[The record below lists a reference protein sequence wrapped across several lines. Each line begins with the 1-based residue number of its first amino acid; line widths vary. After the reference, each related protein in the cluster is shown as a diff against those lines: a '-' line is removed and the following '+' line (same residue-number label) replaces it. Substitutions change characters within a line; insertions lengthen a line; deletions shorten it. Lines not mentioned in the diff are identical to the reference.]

1 MITIRDAV
9 EADVEE
15 VARVH
20 VQAWRESYAA
30 FLSPEALEGLSVD
43 ERRAQWR
50 QAFAGPSP
58 KSRFLVAEENGAVVG
73 FVRGGP
79 LRDAALA
86 PVAEAEI
93 HAIYLLDTAKRR
105 GAGRRLMAG
114 VFDHLARQG
123 FGSVGL
129 WVLKEN
135 RAARAFYEALGG
147 RPGPEQAFDLRGDRV
162 TEIAYSFAPIPVTP
176 SVRIGIAKNK

>member
-1 MITIRDAV
+1 MIAIRDAR
-9 EADVEE
+9 EADVEN

-30 FLSPEALEGLSVD
+30 FLSPEALAGLSVD
-43 ERRAQWR
+43 ERRAQWSR
-50 QAFAGPSP
+50 AFARPSP
-58 KSRFLVAEENGAVVG
+58 ESRFLVAEEDGAIVG

-93 HAIYLLDTAKRR
+93 YAIYLLDAAKRR

-114 VFDHLARQG
+114 VFDHLAAQG

-135 RAARAFYEALGG
+135 VAARAFYEALGG
-147 RPGPEQAFDLRGDRV
+147 RAGPEQSFDLRGDRV
-162 TEIAYSFAPIPVTP
+162 TEIAYGFAPIPRLP
-176 SVRIGIAKNK
+176 AP